1 MKTAV
6 VLITAIVAQ
15 AFGDVCLTKGMKA
28 IVSLEEGGV
37 GVSDKFS
44 QISHIMLQ
52 AIQSPMVWVGT
63 MLLIV
68 FFALFSAALSWADL
82 SFVLPATAFGYVLN
96 VAAGSYF
103 LGESV
108 SNRRWAGAAIIT
120 LGVLFVSRSGERA
133 VEARR
138 EELSAWGCRTDY
150 RIVRLASWC
159 LVAPRATCS

>member
-28 IVSLEEGGV
+28 IAALETGDAGFAELLSQVSHFG
-37 GVSDKFS
+37 F
-44 QISHIMLQ
+44 Q
-52 AIQSPMVWVGT
+52 ALQSPMVWAGT
-63 MLLIV
+63 LLLIV

-96 VAAGSYF
+96 VAAGNYF

-108 SNRRWAGAAIIT
+108 SNRRWAGAVIIT
-120 LGVLFVSRSGERA
+120 LGVLFVSRSGQRTGETPRDELRA
-133 VEARR
+133 QGALE
-138 EELSAWGCRTDY
+138 
-150 RIVRLASWC
+150 
-159 LVAPRATCS
+159 

>member
-1 MKTAV
+1 MKTAI

-28 IVSLEEGGV
+28 ITSLETSGAG
-37 GVSDKFS
+37 FS
-44 QISHIMLQ
+44 ELLSQVWHIALQ

-63 MLLIV
+63 LLLIV

-96 VAAGSYF
+96 VAAGNYF

-108 SNRRWAGAAIIT
+108 SNRRWAGAVIIT
-120 LGVLFVSRSGERA
+120 LGVLFVSRSGQRTREGPRDELRA
-133 VEARR
+133 PGVLE
-138 EELSAWGCRTDY
+138 
-150 RIVRLASWC
+150 
-159 LVAPRATCS
+159 